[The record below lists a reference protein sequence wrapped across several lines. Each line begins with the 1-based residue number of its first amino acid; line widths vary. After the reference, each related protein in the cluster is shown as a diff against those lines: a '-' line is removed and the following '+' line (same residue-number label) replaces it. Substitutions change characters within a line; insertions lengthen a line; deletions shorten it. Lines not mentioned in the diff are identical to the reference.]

1 MGDLP
6 CCETILEKLS
16 PCAKQQ
22 NNDVK
27 PQQTCCD
34 ATQSLSRYSNDKEDR
49 HEICDYIKAVAILAG
64 LPINDFSCISFLPHA
79 CGLSV
84 KHPPISLRLTSIVP
98 RYFLISFLLF
108 FFFIPHLAS
117 TSSATTCGESTC
129 TSTSPQIRFPFWLK
143 KLQPSTCGYEGFGL
157 TCNPRHRW
165 QSILITVP
173 SSSRHFAVQEIDYLN
188 QNVWITDPNNCFPR
202 RFMDNDFSFDEHYMV
217 TGVPSEWINSSKTWS
232 SCSVISE
239 ALVPL
244 SEPFEWDYLN
254 GFELEWSL
262 KNCDV
267 RYEDMHRNYRTC
279 GRVNRPII
287 ELSAIPHPQPSAV
300 IMGLD
305 DPTIDSYP
313 KTQLGESLEL
323 PKPNDNT
330 CSICLGNYQPRETLR
345 TIPECNHYFH
355 ANCIDEWLRRNA
367 TWPIC

>member
-1 MGDLP
+1 MTSVLMVHPSHTCMPSKDSRSSIAL
-6 CCETILEKLS
+6 T
-16 PCAKQQ
+16 KQ
-22 NNDVK
+22 K
-27 PQQTCCD
+27 YRIHPF
-34 ATQSLSRYSNDKEDR
+34 
-49 HEICDYIKAVAILAG
+49 LA
-64 LPINDFSCISFLPHA
+64 L
-79 CGLSV
+79 
-84 KHPPISLRLTSIVP
+84 
-98 RYFLISFLLF
+98 
-108 FFFIPHLAS
+108 
-117 TSSATTCGESTC
+117 
-129 TSTSPQIRFPFWLK
+129 
-143 KLQPSTCGYEGFGL
+143 
-157 TCNPRHRW
+157 
-165 QSILITVP
+165 
-173 SSSRHFAVQEIDYLN
+173 
-188 QNVWITDPNNCFPR
+188 
-202 RFMDNDFSFDEHYMV
+202 EHYMV

-254 GFELEWSL
+254 GFELEWYVP
-262 KNCDV
+262 NCRFCEAVPGKVCGFDNNTRCKLRCSSAINSTNGLSKTAMYGMKICIGITGLFFLV
-267 RYEDMHRNYRTC
+267 IVIMFRLGAC

-305 DPTIDSYP
+305 DSTIDSYP